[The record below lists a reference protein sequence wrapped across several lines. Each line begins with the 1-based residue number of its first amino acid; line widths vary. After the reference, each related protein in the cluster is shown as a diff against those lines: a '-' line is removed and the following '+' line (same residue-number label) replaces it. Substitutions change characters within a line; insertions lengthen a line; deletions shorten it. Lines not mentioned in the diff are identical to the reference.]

1 MGPRL
6 GAHRAC
12 VVFGKLLALSE
23 PKEEAVAL
31 WNYGGRV
38 EKQSPNLGIEKFLL
52 QPVVVREAA
61 RLGRGPG

>member
-1 MGPRL
+1 MGPRP

-31 WNYGGRV
+31 WNYGGMG
-38 EKQSPNLGIEKFLL
+38 EKKVPKF
-52 QPVVVREAA
+52 
-61 RLGRGPG
+61 GY